1 MEAKPAL
8 KLIRGEIHMKR
19 VNLPEVL
26 EFQLQQT
33 QMILLSCVSL
43 RQSTEGK
50 TISANIIFQKP

>member
-1 MEAKPAL
+1 MEAKSTL
-8 KLIRGEIHMKR
+8 KLISGEIQVKR

-33 QMILLSCVSL
+33 QMILQSCVSL

-50 TISANIIFQKP
+50 TISAT